1 MLAVR
6 RAVSARNVALRAGR
20 GGRAFRASQA
30 ARCSAEEAEGAGGE
44 EAAAGAGKEGGE
56 EEPRMAED
64 HPRYGIFG
72 EKWRKEMRKLAAS
85 GNTAVD
91 PETLPE
97 AMRNRI
103 FGEEVHSYMDSDF
116 DMDPF
121 RQAEEPE
128 SYFVSSQVQ
137 DKMWT
142 RFKSDPASWS
152 IAKLSQFYGLPRSQV
167 IGVLTLKR
175 VEEERKAA
183 GEGYAPE
190 IQNLLDSALQ
200 QDMPEVLR
208 YEEPDPAEKL
218 PPVRVPIED
227 DFHVDEEFL
236 DKLMPKLR
244 GARGGGRRR
253 RLHGPLPKVEDTAS
267 GAAGLKRWKLGVKD
281 ISPSEDGAQRLMW
294 VRDPDGAL
302 RHSTVEEERYRSWTA
317 RRGHFGW
324 HVYDLERARD
334 EAMAN
339 TASSNSRAVSSGPKR
354 KKK

>member
-1 MLAVR
+1 MLAAR
-6 RAVSARNVALRAGR
+6 GAVAARGVALRAGR
-20 GGRAFRASQA
+20 CGRAFRAALA
-30 ARCSAEEAEGAGGE
+30 ARCSAEEEEGAGGE
-44 EAAAGAGKEGGE
+44 EATAEAGE
-56 EEPRMAED
+56 EGDEDGPRLAED

-72 EKWRKEMRKLAAS
+72 EKWRTEMRKLAAN
-85 GNTAVD
+85 GKTVD

-121 RQAEEPE
+121 RQADEPE
-128 SYFVSSQVQ
+128 SYFVSTQVQ

-142 RFKSDPASWS
+142 RFKTDPSNWS
-152 IAKLSQFYGLPRSQV
+152 ITKLSQFYGLPCSQI
-167 IGVLTLKR
+167 IGILTLKR

-190 IQNLLDSALQ
+190 IQRLLDAAMQ
-200 QDMPEVLR
+200 QDMPEVVR

-227 DFHVDEEFL
+227 DFHVDEAFL

-244 GARGGGRRR
+244 GSRGGGRRR
-253 RLHGPLPKVEDTAS
+253 RLHAPLPEVEDTAG
-267 GAAGLKRWKLGVKD
+267 GAVGFKRWKLGVKD
-281 ISPSEDGAQRLMW
+281 ISPTDDGAQRLMW
-294 VRDPDGAL
+294 VREPDGAL
-302 RHSTVEEERYRSWTA
+302 RNSTVEEERYRSWTA

-324 HVYDLERARD
+324 HVYDLEKARD
-334 EAMAN
+334 EAMAS
-339 TASSNSRAVSSGPKR
+339 TASSNPRAVSSGPKR